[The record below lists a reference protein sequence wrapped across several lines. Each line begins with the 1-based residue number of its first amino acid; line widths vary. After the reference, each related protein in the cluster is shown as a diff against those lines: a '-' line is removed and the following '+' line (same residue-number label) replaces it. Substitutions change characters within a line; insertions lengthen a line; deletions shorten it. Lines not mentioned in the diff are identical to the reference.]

1 MNTLMS
7 DAASKILNIEGT
19 ITTTL
24 EFDHESVYLL

>member
-1 MNTLMS
+1 MS
-7 DAASKILNIEGT
+7 DAASKILNIEGM